1 MPRLTPRP
9 SHDFRYTNA
18 TKFNVGSDET
28 GHLRST
34 QGFGEINLIKRF
46 MINRCY
52 LPLGGGEGPCR
63 GRLCCRECA

>member
-18 TKFNVGSDET
+18 TKFNVGSDEA

-34 QGFGEINLIKRF
+34 KGFGEINLIKRF
-46 MINRCY
+46 TINRCY
-52 LPLGGGEGPCR
+52 EPLDIIQ
-63 GRLCCRECA
+63 AIT